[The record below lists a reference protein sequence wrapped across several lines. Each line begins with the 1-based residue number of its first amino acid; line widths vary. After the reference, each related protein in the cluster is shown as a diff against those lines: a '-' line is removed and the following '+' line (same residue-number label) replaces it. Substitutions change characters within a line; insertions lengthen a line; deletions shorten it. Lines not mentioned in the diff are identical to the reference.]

1 LTTPG
6 GVLIGHPVHQHAY
19 ETAVAAQ
26 NGGHLR
32 YFATGLY
39 DTAHGLADPR
49 LRAWLPASTG
59 RSIES
64 DLRRRRHPELD
75 PARVLTIARYHLFAA
90 GFRRSL
96 GQLSPLRRVDLD
108 AWAHRRFDR
117 ELGRRLAGLPGID
130 LVHAFEGTAL
140 ATLRAAKRAGKKTV
154 LDVPSAHERFMEV
167 VGQPARPQILR
178 ERLLADVLLAPSDYV
193 VACLLGA
200 GVPEGRILKVPYG
213 VDPATFRRE
222 AGVRADDL
230 FRAVFVG
237 RIGRR
242 KGVPHLLEAWRRL
255 ALPRAELLLVGEVE
269 RDGQESLRR
278 HAGLYRFVGP
288 HPRHEVHRFFQ
299 QSDVF
304 VFPSMAE
311 GSARVTYE
319 ALACELP
326 LVTTPNSGSVIRDG
340 IEGFLVDPDDV
351 DGLCDRIRFLYD
363 HPGVRRS
370 MGAHGRDLIQRSYTW
385 CHYRERIGRLYT
397 AILDGRDPRP
407 VVR

>member
-1 LTTPG
+1 
-6 GVLIGHPVHQHAY
+6 
-19 ETAVAAQ
+19 
-26 NGGHLR
+26 
-32 YFATGLY
+32 
-39 DTAHGLADPR
+39 
-49 LRAWLPASTG
+49 
-59 RSIES
+59 
-64 DLRRRRHPELD
+64 
-75 PARVLTIARYHLFAA
+75 
-90 GFRRSL
+90 
-96 GQLSPLRRVDLD
+96 
-108 AWAHRRFDR
+108 
-117 ELGRRLAGLPGID
+117 
-130 LVHAFEGTAL
+130 
-140 ATLRAAKRAGKKTV
+140 
-154 LDVPSAHERFMEV
+154 
-167 VGQPARPQILR
+167 
-178 ERLLADVLLAPSDYV
+178 
-193 VACLLGA
+193 
-200 GVPEGRILKVPYG
+200 
-213 VDPATFRRE
+213 
-222 AGVRADDL
+222 L